1 MWCLSQNRSP
11 AMNGRAAPS
20 VNLEKITCVIRCC
33 ACPPAP
39 ASADEIDGG
48 GECEKRVD
56 DGRCDEKGSK
66 CSRAFEENLHGPEKP
81 SKFFIPLL
89 SVFRSKKNQFKNKI
103 EGRNELAR
111 DTEIL
116 HFTPQTED
124 KIQKEK
130 GSD

>member
-33 ACPPAP
+33 ACPPAT
-39 ASADEIDGG
+39 SDEIDG
-48 GECEKRVD
+48 ECEKKVD
-56 DGRCDEKGSK
+56 DGRCDKKGSK
-66 CSRAFEENLHGPEKP
+66 CSCAFEENLHGPVKP
-81 SKFFIPLL
+81 SKFFIPL
-89 SVFRSKKNQFKNKI
+89 STVFRSKKNQFKNKI
-103 EGRNELAR
+103 KGHNELAR